1 MIPARSSLE
10 ETSLGELLP
19 GSILSDN
26 LKPKIFT
33 KSERPGST
41 MGLGRAGSFVRARVA
56 VHAYIS
62 HRTQAYCEICFGS
75 QLFLLLM
82 PPKALAYVPTTPTEA
97 CFRA

>member
-33 KSERPGST
+33 KSERPVLPWDGGGMFKNISVT
-41 MGLGRAGSFVRARVA
+41 ELRNTVRSASG
-56 VHAYIS
+56 HNSSSY
-62 HRTQAYCEICFGS
+62 
-75 QLFLLLM
+75 
-82 PPKALAYVPTTPTEA
+82 
-97 CFRA
+97 

>member
-33 KSERPGST
+33 RSEKLEST
-41 MGLGRAGSFVRARVA
+41 MGLGRVA
-56 VHAYIS
+56 VQES
-62 HRTQAYCEICFGS
+62 QNSEI
-75 QLFLLLM
+75 L
-82 PPKALAYVPTTPTEA
+82 
-97 CFRA
+97 